1 MSLLRLLRNV
11 GHSVKNAA
19 LANHAGRALCNCVI
33 QVDYRYSIQ
42 RLPTGEQHIVLRA
55 VLPVKSV
62 AIGDR
67 VPLAATDDPIR
78 VGILGA
84 LSTFAE
90 SPTRTFDKSENAVPS
105 SEILELSPVVY

>member
-1 MSLLRLLRNV
+1 MSLLRQLRNIE
-11 GHSVKNAA
+11 HPVKYAA
-19 LANHAGRALCNCVI
+19 PAYPAGKALCDRVI
-33 QVDYRYSIQ
+33 QVGYRYSIE

-62 AIGDR
+62 AIGDGA
-67 VPLAATDDPIR
+67 PLAATDDPII
-78 VGILGA
+78 VGVLGA

-90 SPTRTFDKSENAVPS
+90 SPTRTFDKSENAVSS